1 MSQTPEAP
9 NSEKSKKDTA
19 FEGHLM
25 SYLGFVAFF
34 FIINLL
40 TSPGRW
46 WFYWPVLGWGIF
58 VFMHAIGTYGP
69 YAPVAVVNIIRN
81 WFTSYR
87 GSVPPVVKPEPSTA
101 RKNTS
106 TTAAA
111 KGGSTNRYTAEEA
124 EARIARLW
132 RVARTIE
139 NPATQELAFRVCAGA
154 DRVAEALA
162 LDNAESQLVTW
173 FIERYVEPTE
183 TLLGQYA
190 RLERRGVSAAEPTL
204 RKVETEDLPL
214 LESKLDT
221 LYQQLHRGDL
231 VSLQVASEMLE
242 FGLSDMPP
250 RLTQTGSS

>member
-9 NSEKSKKDTA
+9 KSKKSTKDTA

-40 TSPGRW
+40 TSPGSW

-69 YAPVAVVNIIRN
+69 YAPVAILNIIRN
-81 WFTSYR
+81 WFTSYK
-87 GSVPPVVKPEPSTA
+87 GTVPPLADPAPARAPKAKTA
-101 RKNTS
+101 S
-106 TTAAA
+106 A
-111 KGGSTNRYTAEEA
+111 KESSNNRYTAAEA

-139 NPATQELAFRVCAGA
+139 NPETQELAFRVCAGA

-162 LDNAESQLVTW
+162 MDNAESQLVTW

-242 FGLSDMPP
+242 FGLSDTPP

>member
-1 MSQTPEAP
+1 MSQTPDAP
-9 NSEKSKKDTA
+9 KSKKSTKDTA

-81 WFTSYR
+81 WFTSYK
-87 GSVPPVVKPEPSTA
+87 GTVPPLANQEP
-101 RKNTS
+101 
-106 TTAAA
+106 AAA
-111 KGGSTNRYTAEEA
+111 PKAKPSSAKAAADNRYTAAEA

-139 NPATQELAFRVCAGA
+139 NPSTQELAFRVCAGA

-162 LDNAESQLVTW
+162 MDNAESQLVTW

>member
-9 NSEKSKKDTA
+9 KSEKSKKDTA

-40 TSPGRW
+40 TSPGSW

-58 VFMHAIGTYGP
+58 IFMHAMGTYGP
-69 YAPVAVVNIIRN
+69 YAPVAILNIIRN
-81 WFTSYR
+81 WFTSYK
-87 GSVPPVVKPEPSTA
+87 GTVPPLAKPEPAKAPTA
-101 RKNTS
+101 K
-106 TTAAA
+106 AASA
-111 KGGSTNRYTAEEA
+111 NDASTNRYTAAEA

-139 NPATQELAFRVCAGA
+139 NPATQELAFQVCAGA

-162 LDNAESQLVTW
+162 MDNAESQLVTW